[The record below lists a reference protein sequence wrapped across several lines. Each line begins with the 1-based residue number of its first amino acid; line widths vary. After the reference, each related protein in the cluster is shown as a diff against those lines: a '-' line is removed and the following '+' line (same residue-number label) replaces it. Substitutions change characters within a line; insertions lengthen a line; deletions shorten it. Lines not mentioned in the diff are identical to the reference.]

1 MIIKSLKSAAGF
13 TAGDASSLRE
23 LFHPDKEPLD
33 IGGTDLAFLCIVD
46 PAWRAGDEEILTKT
60 SLA

>member
-23 LFHPDKEPLD
+23 LLHPDKEP
-33 IGGTDLAFLCIVD
+33 A
-46 PAWRAGDEEILTKT
+46 
-60 SLA
+60 S